1 MITLKGKGVSGGIA
15 FGKLVFLEPDKT
27 VIPRR
32 HVEDMSAEFQRLET
46 ALAAA
51 IRQLE
56 ELYALA
62 LDEVGEKEA
71 EIFQI
76 HQMMLEDED
85 YCDSIRH
92 IVETQQ
98 VNAEYAVSVTADNFA
113 EMFTR
118 MDDPYFQGRAAD
130 VRDISD
136 RLVKVLVGG
145 EVSEGMLTERA
156 IVGAEDLSPS
166 QTLRLDKTK
175 AMGFVTLGGSQNS
188 HTAILARTMN
198 VPAVIKAKGLMNP
211 EYQGQECIVDGFSG
225 EVYLAPDQE
234 TRALYEKKYA
244 ELQERKRLLQE
255 LKGKETVTLSGH
267 RVRLYANIGS
277 VSDVWLALQNDAE
290 GIGLFRTEFIYLESN
305 DYPTEQE
312 QFAIYKQVAENMAGR
327 PVVFR
332 TLDIGADK
340 QAAYF
345 GLAAEE
351 NPALGLRGIRI
362 CLTRKELF
370 KTQLRALY
378 RASSFGKVAIM
389 FPMIISKEE
398 VTDILAIA
406 KEVRAE
412 LDQQGIPYDPGVEL
426 GIMIETPAAALIS
439 DELASEVDF
448 FSIGTNDLI
457 QYTLAIDRQN
467 HELDSFYNPHHPAI
481 LKMIRMVADNAHAHG
496 KWVGICGELGA
507 DAELTDAF
515 MEMGLDELS
524 VSPPRILGL
533 RDKIRKCK

>member
-15 FGKLVFLEPDKT
+15 FGRLVFLEPDKT

-32 HVEDMSAEFQRLET
+32 RVEDMAMEFQRLET

-56 ELYALA
+56 ELYTLA

-76 HQMMLEDED
+76 HRMMLEDED

-118 MDDPYFQGRAAD
+118 MDDPYLQARAAD
-130 VRDISD
+130 VRDISG
-136 RLVKVLVGG
+136 RLIKALSGG
-145 EVSEGMLTERA
+145 EVSESTLKEQS
-156 IVGAEDLSPS
+156 IIGAEDLSPS

-175 AMGFVTLGGSQNS
+175 AMGFVTLGGSRNS

-198 VPAVIKAKGLMNP
+198 VPAVIKANGLMNP
-211 EYQGQECIVDGFSG
+211 EYQGQECILDGFSG
-225 EVYLAPDQE
+225 EVYLSPDQE
-234 TRALYEKKYA
+234 TTALYEKKYA

-267 RVRLYANIGS
+267 RVRLYANIGG

-378 RASSFGKVAIM
+378 RASAFGKVAIM

-398 VTDILAIA
+398 VTDIMAVA

-412 LDQQGIPYDPGVEL
+412 LERQGIPYDPGVEL

-515 MEMGLDELS
+515 MEMGMDELS
-524 VSPPRILGL
+524 VSPQRILGL
-533 RDKIRKCK
+533 RDKIRKCL

>member
-15 FGKLVFLEPDKT
+15 FGKLVFLEPDRT

-32 HVEDMSAEFQRLET
+32 RAESMSKEFQRLET
-46 ALAAA
+46 ALATA
-51 IRQLE
+51 IQQLE

-118 MDDPYFQGRAAD
+118 MDDPYLQGRAAD

-136 RLVKVLVGG
+136 RLIKVLLGG
-145 EVSEGMLTERA
+145 EVSESMLKEKA

-211 EYQGQECIVDGFSG
+211 EYQGQECIIDGFSG

-234 TRALYEKKYA
+234 TTARYEKKYA

-255 LKGKETVTLSGH
+255 LKGKETITLSGH

-389 FPMIISKEE
+389 FPMITSKEE
-398 VTDILAIA
+398 VTDVMAIA

-412 LDQQGIPYDPGVEL
+412 LERQGIPYDSGVEL

-439 DELASEVDF
+439 DELAPEVDF
-448 FSIGTNDLI
+448 FSIGTNDLT
-457 QYTLAIDRQN
+457 QYTLAVDRQN
-467 HELDSFYNPHHPAI
+467 HELDSFFNPHHPAI

-507 DAELTDAF
+507 DAELTGAF
-515 MEMGLDELS
+515 MEMGMDELS

-533 RDKIRKCK
+533 RDKIRKCT